1 MRTRLTFKYVLTP
14 EGIRKDCMLSVDEA
28 GIITAVEPAT
38 GPVDGYFAIPGMPNA
53 HSHVFQRALAGFG
66 EVPSGED
73 SFWSWRDAMYR
84 LARRVTPEDMFAIAH
99 EAFLDM
105 LRGGFTSVAEFHYL
119 HHLPDGRPGPEMAQA
134 VVEAARATGI
144 HLVLLPVLYRRG
156 GFELPAR
163 DEQQRFVHARLEE
176 YCALLEQLQG
186 VKLGIAPHSLRA
198 VEPEL
203 LPRLLEQAVRILGER
218 FPIHIHISEQRREVE
233 ECVAKYGKRPIELLA
248 DNVKLDAR
256 WNLVHATHASD
267 TELRLMKEHGT
278 TVVLCPITEAY
289 LGDGLFAADEFVR
302 AGGCIAIGSDSNCR
316 IDAVEELRLLEYGQ
330 RLRVERRARL
340 ANQDGLGRPLWLR
353 ACAGGAAALMEP
365 VGAIA
370 VGKRADLVV
379 LDEQASPWLGHDISS
394 LLDALVI
401 GGSRHDI
408 AAVYVGGRRI
418 VDHGSVKGDERSA
431 QVFARTVSRLN
442 AD

>member
-1 MRTRLTFKYVLTP
+1 MHTRLTFKYVLTP
-14 EGIRKDCMLSVDEA
+14 EGIRKDCMLRVDEA
-28 GIITAVEPAT
+28 GMITAIEPAT

-73 SFWSWRDAMYR
+73 SFWSWREAMYR

-99 EAFLDM
+99 ETFLDM

-119 HHLPDGRPGPEMAQA
+119 HHMPDGQPGPAMAQA

-156 GFELPAR
+156 GFEQPAR

-176 YCALLEQLQG
+176 YCQLLEQLQG

-203 LPRLLEQAVRILGER
+203 ISRLLAQARRVLGER

-233 ECVAKYGKRPIELLA
+233 ECVAKYGSTPIEVLA
-248 DNVKLDAR
+248 RTVQLDAR
-256 WNLVHATHASD
+256 WNLVHATHASE
-267 TELRLMKEHGT
+267 TELRLIREHGA

-289 LGDGLFAADEFVR
+289 LGDGLFAVDEFVKADGR
-302 AGGCIAIGSDSNCR
+302 IAIGSDSNCR
-316 IDAVEELRLLEYGQ
+316 IDAVEELRWLEYGQ
-330 RLRVERRARL
+330 RLRLERRARL
-340 ANQDGLGRPLWLR
+340 ATRDGLGRPLWQQ

-365 VGAIA
+365 VGTIA

-379 LDEQASPWLGHDISS
+379 LDEQASPWRGHDIST
-394 LLDALVI
+394 LLDALIVA
-401 GGSRHDI
+401 GSHHDI
-408 AAVYVGGRRI
+408 AAVYVGGRRV
-418 VDHGSVKGDERSA
+418 VDHGAVKGDDHSA
-431 QVFARTVSRLN
+431 QTFARTVSRLH